1 VIRREEPL
9 PTMIDE
15 GLDEF
20 KGRGFEILL
29 VEVEVWCEVPEFA
42 AQTWTEVGGGWSAMV
57 LKEFTSDNWS

>member
-1 VIRREEPL
+1 VIRREGPL

-15 GLDEF
+15 GPDEF

-42 AQTWTEVGGGWSAMV
+42 AQS
-57 LKEFTSDNWS
+57 